1 MQDQNFYSSI
11 LGQFDNDIKDAGL
24 HISRDLIN
32 RFIASILTKKFTI
45 FSGSSGTG
53 KTRLA
58 QIFARWLTPKYIG
71 RSDPFSI
78 GTEIPAQNISYYVSN
93 SDKISV
99 ELVNNFDQ
107 NKAIFAILPRS
118 LIQEWV
124 NCIKEN
130 KFTFSTSARTIREE
144 ITKTSKY
151 SPQLNSFETHLRAAA
166 IAVIKNSENTKNL
179 NCVEIIP
186 VGADWTSTEQI
197 LGFPDALDPTIY
209 RKTRALELVLQAIDY
224 PDIPHFLILDEMNMS
239 YVERYFS
246 DILSAMESGEEIELY
261 NITDNKRSNVP
272 HKIKLPENLFI
283 IGTINVDETTYQ
295 FSPKVLDRANVI
307 EFQSNIK
314 DIEKLLINPR
324 ALQISNIDGKG
335 NTFSTEFLARHRI
348 FPTANDIYTQ
358 IIKEEIISLVK
369 ICSALRCDIGF
380 RTTLDIYK
388 FALYF
393 QNINK
398 DIISENTI
406 ISKAIDAQICQKIL
420 PRMNGS
426 REGIGGLLHA
436 LAYWCSVD
444 HSRDS
449 SLALSSHSLFLEEIV
464 KKAIKIGQEQNSEQN
479 INNTN
484 HESLNSGSFVMS
496 SIKINRM
503 LRQLTLNGFVSFTE
517 A

>member
-1 MQDQNFYSSI
+1 MEDQNFYSSI
-11 LGQFDNDIKDAGL
+11 SDQFYNDTQDAGL
-24 HISRDLIN
+24 HISRDLIS
-32 RFIASILTKKFTI
+32 RFIASILTKKFII

-58 QIFARWLTPKYIG
+58 QIFARWLTPKYIA
-71 RSDPFSI
+71 RTDPFSI

-107 NKAIFAILPRS
+107 NKATFTILPRL

-130 KFTFSTSARTIREE
+130 NFTLFTSARTIREE
-144 ITKTSKY
+144 INKTSKY

-166 IAVIKNSENTKNL
+166 IAIIKNSENMQNF

-197 LGFPDALDPTIY
+197 LGFPDALDPTVY
-209 RKTRALELVLQAIDY
+209 RKTRALELILQAINN
-224 PDIPHFLILDEMNMS
+224 PNIPHFLILDEMNMS

-261 NITDNKRSNVP
+261 NANDNERSSVP
-272 HKIKLPENLFI
+272 HKINLPDNLFI

-314 DIEKLLINPR
+314 DIEKLLNNPR
-324 ALQISNIDGKG
+324 SLQLSNIDGKG
-335 NTFSTEFLARHRI
+335 NSFSTEFLVRHRI
-348 FPTANDIYTQ
+348 FPTANDIYTN
-358 IIKEEIISLVK
+358 IIKDEIISLVK
-369 ICSALRCDIGF
+369 ICASLRFDIGF

-388 FALYF
+388 FTLYY

-398 DIISENTI
+398 NFMSEDEIIL
-406 ISKAIDAQICQKIL
+406 KAMDAQIFQKIL

-436 LAYWCSVD
+436 LAYWCGPD
-444 HSRDS
+444 HTRDS
-449 SLALSSHSLFLEEIV
+449 SLAPSSHSLCLEEMV
-464 KKAIKIGQEQNSEQN
+464 KKAIKIGQEKYSETNSD
-479 INNTN
+479 NTN
-484 HESLNSGSFVMS
+484 YELLTNNGFAMSFS
-496 SIKINRM
+496 KINRM
-503 LRQLTLNGFVSFTE
+503 LRQLNFNGFVSFTD